1 MLRHLVFATTG
12 QIPVA
17 AALFATA
24 LMVGAG
30 LDTAHPPA
38 LAQASIQF
46 EEGDKIERFVKEDV
60 QPGGSVGAPVEASG
74 GTGTLTYSLSGTDA
88 ASFTINTGTGQ
99 ILLAEG
105 ASFDHESE
113 KIMYRLVVT
122 ATGQPGET
130 ASVDVTILV
139 DDVNEPPEFD
149 TDNIFF
155 ESFEVKE
162 NSAS

>member
-1 MLRHLVFATTG
+1 MLRHLVSATTG
-12 QIPVA
+12 LIPVA

-24 LMVGAG
+24 LMVGTG

-46 EEGDKIERFVKEDV
+46 EEGDEIERFVKEDV
-60 QPGGSVGAPVEASG
+60 QPGGLVGAPIVASG
-74 GTGTLTYSLSGTDA
+74 GAGTLTYSLSGTDA

-105 ASFDHESE
+105 ASLDYESE
-113 KIMYRLVVT
+113 KTTYRLVVT

-130 ASVDVTILV
+130 ASVDVVI
-139 DDVNEPPEFD
+139 
-149 TDNIFF
+149 ICR
-155 ESFEVKE
+155 KRG
-162 NSAS
+162 